1 MRLGSRDR
9 SGPELLDDRLT
20 WQNRAVGQLLGIAA
34 SDQRMPTG
42 HTQVQ
47 IFHADSLRSSFLT
60 IRPTTSNC
68 KHARYCCGKITTSF
82 ARACG
87 VTFRFDILPPSTCPS
102 TVVSYGACSL
112 KSAVQS

>member
-60 IRPTTSNC
+60 IRAVSWSPNGRWLASAEIHDSGFTGWERNVPTTYNRIIKVWDC
-68 KHARYCCGKITTSF
+68 R
-82 ARACG
+82 
-87 VTFRFDILPPSTCPS
+87 
-102 TVVSYGACSL
+102 
-112 KSAVQS
+112 

>member
-1 MRLGSRDR
+1 MSEQAMNRNLMELGAGVEVCMENRLQLPTLTLLFSAIDVAAWLANDDPMRLGSRGR
-9 SGPELLDDRLT
+9 FGPELLDDRLT

-60 IRPTTSNC
+60 IRGPLC
-68 KHARYCCGKITTSF
+68 
-82 ARACG
+82 
-87 VTFRFDILPPSTCPS
+87 
-102 TVVSYGACSL
+102 
-112 KSAVQS
+112 

>member
-1 MRLGSRDR
+1 MRLGSRDQ

-47 IFHADSLRSSFLT
+47 IFHADSLRSRFLT
-60 IRPTTSNC
+60 IRWTRKSFLDAAHRWAVPALLFLC
-68 KHARYCCGKITTSF
+68 EAEPGVVRARLEDRRG
-82 ARACG
+82 
-87 VTFRFDILPPSTCPS
+87 D
-102 TVVSYGACSL
+102 VSDADW
-112 KSAVQS
+112 A

>member
-1 MRLGSRDR
+1 MRLGSRDQ

-60 IRPTTSNC
+60 IRAQQTSPGQRPGMC
-68 KHARYCCGKITTSF
+68 SIEPYLTSHLPHK
-82 ARACG
+82 CG
-87 VTFRFDILPPSTCPS
+87 VSIASDGT
-102 TVVSYGACSL
+102 SL
-112 KSAVQS
+112 V

>member
-9 SGPELLDDRLT
+9 TGPELLDDRLT
-20 WQNRAVGQLLGIAA
+20 WQNRAIGQLLGIAA

-60 IRPTTSNC
+60 IRGE
-68 KHARYCCGKITTSF
+68 H
-82 ARACG
+82 
-87 VTFRFDILPPSTCPS
+87 
-102 TVVSYGACSL
+102 
-112 KSAVQS
+112 AVQELPALLQLALGFFHSFLLLGLIKTPYSERN